1 MLRCDKSLRLTVQER
16 AFLQELGIDPEGI
29 RSPSDFANALAPW
42 LDALGEV
49 RPDLINR
56 LAREIIKARNETKT

>member
-1 MLRCDKSLRLTVQER
+1 MLRCDKSLRLTAQER

-49 RPDLINR
+49 RPDLLDR
-56 LAREIIKARNETKT
+56 LAAEVIRARGKPRP

>member
-16 AFLQELGIDPEGI
+16 AFLQELGIDPSGI
-29 RSPSDFANALAPW
+29 RSPSDFAAALAPW

-49 RPDLINR
+49 RPDLLDR
-56 LAREIIKARNETKT
+56 LASEVIRARSKTRP